1 MALQNT
7 DKLSQEDK
15 TRVLELFM
23 ELGKHQKELELCKS
37 MVQIQTIY
45 KTKLMPTI
53 DELVS
58 LELKSEGKT
67 NE

>member
-1 MALQNT
+1 MSLQNT

-15 TRVLELFM
+15 ARVLTLFM
-23 ELGKHQKELELCKS
+23 ELGKYQKELELCKS

-45 KTKLMPTI
+45 KTKLNPVI
-53 DELVS
+53 DELVT

>member
-1 MALQNT
+1 MSLQNT

-15 TRVLELFM
+15 ARVLTLFM
-23 ELGKHQKELELCKS
+23 ELGKYQKELELCKS

-45 KTKLMPTI
+45 KTKLNPVI

>member
-1 MALQNT
+1 MSLQNT

-15 TRVLELFM
+15 ARVLALFM
-23 ELGKHQKELELCKS
+23 ELGKYQKELELCKS

-45 KTKLMPTI
+45 KTKLNPVI